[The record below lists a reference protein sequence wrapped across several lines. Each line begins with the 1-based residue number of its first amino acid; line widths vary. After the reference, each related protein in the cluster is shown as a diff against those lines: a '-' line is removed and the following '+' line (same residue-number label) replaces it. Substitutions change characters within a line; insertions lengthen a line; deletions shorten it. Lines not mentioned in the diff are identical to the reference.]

1 MFTRSGVSQ
10 SVIDAVSS
18 VIKEEEKKK
27 MLLEPEKKKAEVA
40 EEDEKKSSN
49 PFDVLKGTYKSQ
61 LAKKPG
67 ELTGHEHKKTT
78 TGNVFMKKYKKDKV
92 EEEVAVNE
100 MDSQGYKGSRHN
112 DDEDAG
118 KKQIHLGPEHMMKS
132 KDAVKKAGKTLNR
145 VFGQSRKKDKVEES
159 VSESQLD
166 EMINEVLSKD
176 AAAGDWI
183 HDFVHSDNPKFK
195 GKSKAERKKQ
205 ALAAYY
211 AKQRNE
217 SVERL
222 DELGGIST
230 LSDEA
235 LALNQQT
242 TDTLRGREKGGM
254 VNKHISS
261 KVKLKAEEAHPDEK
275 EDKALVKK
283 MVKPSALKKEEHSP
297 MSLAKDLAKKSF
309 GKIRRESLGKLGT
322 SEEKKHD

>member
-18 VIKEEEKKK
+18 VLKEEKKK
-27 MLLEPEKKKAEVA
+27 MLLEPEKKNAEVA
-40 EEDEKKSSN
+40 EDTEKKSSN

-61 LAKKPG
+61 MPKEPG
-67 ELTGHEHKKTT
+67 ELTGHAHKKTT
-78 TGNVFMKKYKKDKV
+78 TGNVFMKKY
-92 EEEVAVNE
+92 
-100 MDSQGYKGSRHN
+100 
-112 DDEDAG
+112 
-118 KKQIHLGPEHMMKS
+118 
-132 KDAVKKAGKTLNR
+132 
-145 VFGQSRKKDKVEES
+145 KKDKVEES

-176 AAAGDWI
+176 ASAGDWI

-211 AKQRNE
+211 AKQHNE
-217 SVERL
+217 EVEQL

-235 LALNQQT
+235 LVPGEQT

-261 KVKLKAEEAHPDEK
+261 KVKLKAEEAHDDEK

-283 MVKPSALKKEEHSP
+283 MVKPSALKKEEHTP